1 MGFFKKYIAKTN
13 LLCYNDNMKEYKETQ
28 HSLLQKSVSDL
39 SFYSAGYEECK
50 PKYSYGPICRSY
62 NLIHFVLKGKGV
74 FKINE
79 HVFNIKAGDAFI
91 IPAGKVSYY
100 EADEN
105 EPWHYAWINYIGI
118 NSQLY
123 TYNLVTSS
131 DDNYVIRGL
140 DTEKY
145 KDAIMGLLSQHTNTA
160 SKFLKANAILLNIIS
175 MLYEDVGYDGRNQF
189 KTSSADDIKFYID
202 MHFSD
207 NIKLNELAKR
217 FGIHPNYMTRVFR
230 EAYGVSP
237 KKYLTELKLKKACRL
252 LTVTNLPVSVISS
265 SLGFEDQ
272 LSFSRAF
279 KNGYDVSPS
288 DYRKKSRERTT
299 E

>member
-1 MGFFKKYIAKTN
+1 
-13 LLCYNDNMKEYKETQ
+13 MKEYKETQ

-39 SFYSAGYEECK
+39 AFYSAGYEECA

-79 HVFNIKAGDAFI
+79 HIFNIKAGDAFI

-123 TYNLVTSS
+123 TYNLVTSAN
-131 DDNYVIRGL
+131 DNYVIRGL

-145 KDAIMGLLSQHTNTA
+145 KDAIIGLLSQQTNTS

-175 MLYEDVGYDGRNQF
+175 MLYEDVGYDGRNQI
-189 KTSSADDIKFYID
+189 KTSAADDIKFYID
-202 MHFSD
+202 MHFSE
-207 NIKLNELAKR
+207 NLKLNELARR

-230 EAYGVSP
+230 EAYDISP
-237 KKYLTELKLKKACRL
+237 KKYLTDLKLKKACRL

-272 LSFSRAF
+272 LAFSRAF
-279 KNGYDVSPS
+279 KNSYDVSPT
-288 DYRKKSRERTT
+288 DYRKNNRERLSDR
-299 E
+299 